1 MSTENPATPGAPEAA
16 APEIAPASTTPVD
29 LAYPAES
36 RVDAASGAEAVSLV
50 GNQNRDPV
58 QARAKVLNPVGFREA
73 MCALYAVVASDLRY
87 VPKDRTAYL
96 AFKQARQK
104 AGAGWDARRE
114 YFAWLWRNDPLT
126 FLMLDPIVSV
136 FPDELAFEVFSR
148 DESSYARL
156 AIALDGRALEPQGER
171 VCGTTNIDFSE
182 ALYAGLQH
190 LRSYRETALSIGPGE
205 PAAPSSAPPTS
216 DVGLE
221 TSGAAPV
228 LEKKVQVPDTWLRGF
243 LQVQSAAT
251 LGMTRLSIAPIDL
264 YNVLRHL
271 RMHADQK
278 RKGRGLR
285 VELIPG
291 ERPRLVLEP
300 WEEVFPTHGEVYN
313 GRSAQVVR
321 VWGRRRLML
330 LKRFLPMVKQ
340 IDVFLLGSGLPSFWV
355 LSGGPFTL
363 TLGMSG
369 FTDANWAQAVSFDL
383 LLPRRRSAA
392 PDAPRVLAALEARR
406 LGTVAE
412 LAAETKLAPA
422 DVLDAL
428 QRGCQ
433 QGLVMYDL
441 AKGVYR
447 HRPVLG
453 VGLDASRFEYRN
465 NAEKQAYDLLATPGA
480 VRLDT
485 ENRIPGAGLELT
497 GRVTVAADRRE
508 YRPQVLFDDEDNRVK
523 KAECTCAFFRKHG
536 LKEGPCPHLVALTAL
551 HAQEEAKRR
560 AGRSTEGRRGV
571 QIETR
576 SYVRRTK
583 AGEELLQVSLN
594 KRRLHTSWG
603 ARGAKPRTQTLFF
616 DTPDQAREAYFAKV
630 DALVAGGYLD
640 TTAG

>member
-1 MSTENPATPGAPEAA
+1 MSTENPTPSAPEAA
-16 APEIAPASTTPVD
+16 TEAAAVAATTPVD

-36 RVDAASGAEAVSLV
+36 RVGAAGGVEAVSLV

-58 QARAKVLNPVGFREA
+58 RASARVLNPVGFREA

-87 VPKDRTAYL
+87 VPKDRTAWL
-96 AFKQARQK
+96 AFKQARQRAT
-104 AGAGWDARRE
+104 AGAGWEARRE
-114 YFAWLWRNDPLT
+114 YFSWLWRNDPLT

-136 FPDELAFEVFSR
+136 FPDELSFEVFSR

-156 AIALDGRALEPQGER
+156 AVSLDGRALAPEGER

-190 LRSYRETALSIGPGE
+190 LRSYRETRLSIGPGE
-205 PAAPSSAPPTS
+205 TAAPAS

-221 TSGAAPV
+221 TSGAGAV

-251 LGMTRLSIAPIDL
+251 LGMTRFQIAPIDL

-291 ERPRLVLEP
+291 ERPRLILEP
-300 WEEVFPTHGEVYN
+300 WEEVFPTHGEVYQ
-313 GRSAQVVR
+313 GRSAQVIR

-330 LKRFLPMVKQ
+330 LRRFLPMVQ
-340 IDVFLLGSGLPSFWV
+340 TVDVYLLGSGLPSFWV
-355 LSGGPFTL
+355 LSAGPFSL

-383 LLPRRRSAA
+383 LLPRRKASS
-392 PDAPRVLAALEARR
+392 PDALKVIAALERR
-406 LGTVAE
+406 RKASVAE
-412 LAAETKLAPA
+412 LVEETALKTA
-422 DVLDAL
+422 DVVEAL

-433 QGLVMYDL
+433 QGLVMFDM
-441 AKGVYR
+441 AAQVYR
-447 HRPVLG
+447 YRPVLG
-453 VGLDASRFEYRN
+453 VSLDTERFEYRN
-465 NAEKQAYDLLATPGA
+465 KAEKQAYDLLAVPDA
-480 VRLDT
+480 VRLDS
-485 ENRIPGAGLELT
+485 ENRIPGAGLELV

-508 YRPQVLFDDEDNRVK
+508 YRPQVLFDDEEGRVK
-523 KAECTCAFFRKHG
+523 KAECTCAFFRKHA
-536 LKEGPCPHLVALTAL
+536 LKEGPCAHLVALTAL

-560 AGRSTEGRRGV
+560 AGRSTEGRRGI

-576 SYVRRTK
+576 AYVKRSDK
-583 AGEELLQVSLN
+583 GEELLQVSLN
-594 KRRLHTSWG
+594 RKRLHLSWG
-603 ARGAKPRTQTLFF
+603 PRGAKPRSQTLFF

-630 DALVAGGYLD
+630 DALVARGYLD